1 MTELVRQPQAGGDEL
16 VHSLKTMFSGVTE
29 MHKFLI
35 GFVAA
40 IVVTVVA
47 AFCYVRFG
55 FVDPRAD
62 VAVDP
67 LERKIAMPSLDAA
80 IDRRAP
86 VMRNTV
92 EPTEANLIA
101 GVKIYQAD
109 CASCHGDVTRPHGM
123 LAEALYPRAPQFFE
137 DAPDMPENQ
146 NYYIIRH
153 GIRLSGMPAW
163 DGTLSDQEMWQVTTL
178 LRHLDKLPPQ
188 VSDAWRAMASASP
201 DAKPLPEA
209 SKLDMKDKKDMAM
222 Q

>member
-1 MTELVRQPQAGGDEL
+1 MN
-16 VHSLKTMFSGVTE
+16 
-29 MHKFLI
+29 KFFI

-40 IVVTVVA
+40 IVVTLVA

-80 IDRRAP
+80 VDRRAP
-86 VMRNTV
+86 VLRNTA

-101 GVKIYQAD
+101 GAKIYQAD
-109 CASCHGDVTRPHGM
+109 CASCHGDVARPHGM

-137 DAPDMPENQ
+137 DAPDMPDSQ

-163 DGTLSDQEMWQVTTL
+163 DGTLSDQEMWQLTTL
-178 LRHLDKLPPQ
+178 LSHLDKLPPQ

-201 DAKPLPEA
+201 DAKSLPEA
-209 SKLDMKDKKDMAM
+209 SKLEMKDKRNMAM